1 MISRY
6 ICTSRFEQYLAI
18 LLDTKSIFW
27 RTVQV
32 SNAMEVPRPKAQP
45 PSWYRERPTVV
56 DTKIAYME
64 VRQRSPTVDD

>member
-56 DTKIAYME
+56 QKLRTSG
-64 VRQRSPTVDD
+64 SPTVDD